1 MCINKKQICQCRPC
15 NVQIMILLFQ
25 QFLECEVIAGT
36 KSQTEEVMAGMKSMA
51 RRVRLLLDEGGL
63 QNCLLA
69 MQLLLARRARH
80 MGLLLAE
87 RFWHEVGY
95 C

>member
-1 MCINKKQICQCRPC
+1 
-15 NVQIMILLFQ
+15 
-25 QFLECEVIAGT
+25 
-36 KSQTEEVMAGMKSMA
+36 MAGMKSMA

-87 RFWHEVGY
+87 RFCMKWVTVSKKCQTEGVNTVVKSQA
-95 C
+95 